1 MARWFTA
8 VTGIHE
14 RSIDRRVTREKA
26 LHDRAATNVPVQPGL
41 FDRRALR
48 AAEDLSDTERAI
60 RTEHRQRIA
69 ALDRARRTRLSCT
82 PMAVLIAW
90 R

>member
-1 MARWFTA
+1 

-14 RSIDRRVTREKA
+14 RSIDRRLARETA
-26 LHDRAATNVPVQPGL
+26 LHDRAATNVPIQPGL

-60 RTEHRQRIA
+60 RAEHLRRIA
-69 ALDRARRTRLSCT
+69 ALDRARQTRLTCS
-82 PMAVLIAW
+82 PIAVLIVW